1 MYCEVHTEDIE
12 QHAQAAELLQFLA
25 RYLAVRGQ
33 RDMPDA
39 ADLPLENFPWKKPF
53 LMVLAPEG
61 DDVYRYVHY
70 GSGIIAAA
78 RFDMTGRTT
87 AEFGGALGNF
97 FMSVYRRAR
106 DEARPIFTI
115 HRAVKAAAVH
125 SWERLVLPVRHA
137 DGQVGFIVYNRPRE
151 FEQDFLRGVLD
162 IMPDGI
168 IAVRALREEDFSIP
182 DAAILS
188 TNPAA
193 FGLLGLSA
201 VGVDEMHFRDL
212 LAAAKLPDLW
222 PHVSCVIEERR
233 QVETQATVQGPSGP
247 RHMRVRIAPLGDGAL
262 LYFSDITEMVRQ
274 NLQLQTA
281 HGLLHNEL
289 IRQEGEA
296 LRLKE
301 AALTDPLTGVLN
313 RRGFFEA
320 CAEKPPTARGVT
332 LVLADADHFKSVNDR
347 WGHGVG
353 DTVLQALAGLLH
365 ETAQAAGGFAA
376 RLGGE
381 EFALLLPM
389 PLQEGIETVEALRLR
404 IALRPVETALGPI
417 AMTCSFGLAP
427 GGADGIDRGL
437 ARADEAL
444 YEAKRLGRNRCVA
457 AGGGIA
463 PSARGAAA

>member
-1 MYCEVHTEDIE
+1 MYYEIHTENIDA
-12 QHAQAAELLQFLA
+12 HAQSVELLQFHA
-25 RYLAVRGQ
+25 RYLAVRGS

-39 ADLPLENFPWKKPF
+39 ADMPLENFPWKKPF
-53 LMVLAPEG
+53 LMVLVPEG
-61 DDVYRYVHY
+61 DGVYRYTHY
-70 GSGIIAAA
+70 GSGIVAAA
-78 RFDMTGRTT
+78 RFDLTGRTT
-87 AEFGGALGNF
+87 AEFGGALGDF
-97 FMSVYRRAR
+97 FMSVYRRSR
-106 DEARPIFTI
+106 EEALPIFTI

-125 SWERLVLPVRHA
+125 SWERLVLPVRHT
-137 DGQVGFIVYNRPRE
+137 DGQVGFLVYNRPRE

-162 IMPDGI
+162 IIPDGI

-212 LAAAKLPDLW
+212 LAAAKLLGLW
-222 PHVSCVIEERR
+222 PQVRAVIEERR
-233 QVETQATVQGPSGP
+233 QVETQATVQGPAGP

-262 LYFSDITEMVRQ
+262 LHFSDITEMVRH

-320 CAEKPPTARGVT
+320 CAQKALTARDMT

-353 DTVLQALAGLLH
+353 DTVLQSLASRLQ

-381 EFALLLPM
+381 EFAMLLPAT
-389 PLQEGIETVEALRLR
+389 LQEAAETVESLRLR
-404 IALRPVETALGPI
+404 IALHPVETLLGPI
-417 AMTCSFGLAP
+417 AVTCSFGLAE
-427 GGADGIDRGL
+427 GNARTIDSGL
-437 ARADEAL
+437 AQADAAL
-444 YEAKRLGRNRCVA
+444 YEAKRLGRNRSVA
-457 AGGGIA
+457 SRGDLALSG
-463 PSARGAAA
+463 RGAAA